1 MRVSTSQIYD
11 IATISMRNSQN
22 AVIKTQEQIA
32 TGKRILTPADDPV
45 AATTILQ
52 IKEDLARTQQFN
64 KNIDVAENNLALEE
78 TTLKAVMSLT
88 QRMQELAVAAGNTAV
103 MTSADYQ
110 AFASEVESRMQELLS
125 LQNTRNASGQHIFAG
140 YQGDTQPFVL
150 DAEGRVSYHGD
161 EGQLRLQASATVT
174 VAVSD
179 SGRRLFMDIPSA
191 HNTFVTSA
199 SPSNRAVP
207 AASISLG
214 QVYDQEAYDELFPE
228 NLVITFND
236 PGNVA
241 PPGSNF
247 SVTERGSGRQLL
259 VNQPYV
265 AGEPIEVAGARF
277 TITGAPNPPVA
288 ANLPFNFGGAV
299 DFSLAPASVTV
310 TVGGVSETLIL
321 DQNVTNA
328 ADLLAA
334 LGASIDTVPAS
345 GAADNAD
352 KLLRLGLVLDPVR
365 GLVSPSGAN
374 VTLRNGSAA
383 VDTVTGLSTQG
394 IGVSSTN
401 GQRGDS
407 FFVNSTNKEP
417 LLGTLARFA
426 QAMRELEDT
435 PESEAELS
443 AAVARTLSNLTNAV
457 TRISAIQGEI
467 GARQNTLESA
477 RDLNLD
483 ADLFGKRVLGQLE
496 DLDVAEASTRLAM
509 ESFVLSAAQQS
520 FVKVS
525 QLTLFSY
532 L

>member
-179 SGRRLFMDIPSA
+179 SGRRLFLDIPSA

-207 AASISLG
+207 AASISFG

-277 TITGAPNPPVA
+277 TITGAPNSPVA
-288 ANLPFNFGGAV
+288 ANLPFNFSGAV

-310 TVGGVSETLIL
+310 TVGGVSETLVL

-334 LGASIDTVPAS
+334 LGTSVDTVPAS

-394 IGVSSTN
+394 AGVSSTN

>member
-52 IKEDLARTQQFN
+52 IKEELARTQQYN
-64 KNIDVAENNLALEE
+64 KNIDIAENNLALEE
-78 TTLKAVMSLT
+78 TTLKGVMTLV

-110 AFASEVESRMQELLS
+110 ALAAEVESRIQELTS
-125 LQNTRNASGQHIFAG
+125 LQNTRNASGQYIFSG
-140 YQGDTQPFVL
+140 YQGDVQPFTV
-150 DAEGRVSYHGD
+150 DGAGQVTYHGD
-161 EGQLRLQASATVT
+161 EGQLRLQASSTVT

-199 SPSNRAVP
+199 AASNRAAP
-207 AASISLG
+207 PASISIG
-214 QVYDQEAYDELFPE
+214 QVYDQDAFDAFFPE

-236 PGNVA
+236 PNSVS

-247 SVTERGSGRQLL
+247 TVSERGTGRQLL
-259 VNQPYV
+259 VNQPYTTGQ
-265 AGEPIEVAGARF
+265 AIEVAGIRF
-277 TITGAPNPPVA
+277 SITGAPTSPAA
-288 ANLPFNFGGAV
+288 ANLPFSPAAAV

-321 DQNVTNA
+321 DRNVTSS

-334 LGASIDTVPAS
+334 LGSSVDTVVGS
-345 GAADNAD
+345 GASENAN
-352 KLLRLGLVLDPVR
+352 KLARLGLVLDPVR
-365 GLVSPSGAN
+365 GLVSPNGAN

-394 IGVSSTN
+394 AGVTSTN
-401 GQRGDS
+401 GRAGDS

-417 LLGTLARFA
+417 LLGTLSRFA
-426 QAMRELEDT
+426 QAMREVKDT
-435 PESEAELS
+435 PESKKELAEI
-443 AAVARTLSNLTNAV
+443 VARTLANLTNAV
-457 TRISAIQGEI
+457 TRISSVQGEI

-483 ADLFGKRVLGQLE
+483 TDLFSKRVLGQLE

-525 QLTLFSY
+525 QLTLFNFI
-532 L
+532 